1 MNLVKSIIFS
11 FLLVGT
17 SGLQADTT
25 DYTTLTLSQ
34 LEAVDR
40 EGLGKVDAKIHKKAL
55 KKAKKLARK
64 EALKNRPR
72 KPYCSKQAR
81 ARGTC
86 Y

>member
-1 MNLVKSIIFS
+1 MNLVKSIVFS
-11 FLLVGT
+11 LLLIGAA
-17 SGLQADTT
+17 GLQADTT
-25 DYTTLTLSQ
+25 DYTTLTLEE
-34 LEAVDR
+34 LKAVDR
-40 EGLGKVDAKIHKKAL
+40 GELGKDEAKLHKKAL